1 MGKAS
6 AQGGTWDAIVIGAG
20 LIGLAVARELNGGGL
35 RVLLVEQGEAG
46 REASWAGAGMLAAE
60 QIPQPSPL
68 RLLALASAR
77 MYAEYCAQ
85 LRAETGQDV
94 EYRQIGTLAADGTV
108 WPDHCVDNRR
118 LVAALRTATERRG
131 ITLLEHTAVS
141 AVSPAGGGWCVRGG
155 EREWVGRQVVNAAG
169 AWAGQIAGA
178 ALPVRP
184 RKGQILA
191 VQGPAGLLPRVR
203 MGEGVYL
210 VPRGDGRIVI
220 GATMEDVG
228 FSKALDPRQ
237 LAALHARAVALAPAI
252 AGLPVVEQWAGLRP
266 GTPDDLPLLG
276 AIAPGLWAAAG
287 HFRDGI
293 LLAPVTAKILAALLL
308 GVPPDF
314 DLKAFAPLRFGTAPA
329 DGAPRAGANHGPA

>member
-1 MGKAS
+1 M
-6 AQGGTWDAIVIGAG
+6 
-20 LIGLAVARELNGGGL
+20 
-35 RVLLVEQGEAG
+35 
-46 REASWAGAGMLAAE
+46 
-60 QIPQPSPL
+60 
-68 RLLALASAR
+68 
-77 MYAEYCAQ
+77 
-85 LRAETGQDV
+85 
-94 EYRQIGTLAADGTV
+94 
-108 WPDHCVDNRR
+108 
-118 LVAALRTATERRG
+118 
-131 ITLLEHTAVS
+131 
-141 AVSPAGGGWCVRGG
+141 RGG